1 VQISRALRINR
12 GISQYQPDFQDYYA
26 ILGIPVTATA
36 QQVRKRYLSI
46 AKHLHPDVYGRPPE
60 EKIKATRY
68 FSRLVNP
75 AYSTLNQERERIEYA
90 EILRLLAKRLLKRN
104 ERLSPQSEAAK
115 KLLYFPK
122 ELQYDYEK
130 AILAIAQ
137 VQYEHLD
144 QILENIAQ
152 LSELN
157 LVFILVREGY
167 QHFSAGPSTLTA
179 GRPASGYSDNT
190 TSFGNSSTSTIS
202 QNRNSSYSPKPVER
216 PPNSLNQHLTM
227 AEQLVAAQQWSLAI
241 QELRTAI
248 QIDPN
253 SSKSHALLGYVY
265 MQRKLGSM
273 ARSSFKQ
280 ALKINS
286 QEPLAKDNLAKLDA
300 LENGDKKDNDTKPPA
315 KEKKGGFFGW
325 LGGS

>member
-1 VQISRALRINR
+1 MQISRALRINR

-60 EKIKATRY
+60 EKLKATRY

-122 ELQYDYEK
+122 QLQYDYEK
-130 AILAIAQ
+130 AVLTIAQ
-137 VQYEHLD
+137 IQYEQLD
-144 QILENIAQ
+144 QILEHIAQ

-157 LVFILVREGY
+157 LVFVMVREGY
-167 QHFSAGPSTLTA
+167 QHFNAGASAL
-179 GRPASGYSDNT
+179 GRPASSSN
-190 TSFGNSSTSTIS
+190 TSFG
-202 QNRNSSYSPKPVER
+202 QQFPAPPKPLER
-216 PPNSLNQHLTM
+216 PTNSANQHITI

-241 QELRTAI
+241 QELRAAL

-273 ARSSFKQ
+273 AKTSFKQ
-280 ALKINS
+280 ALKLNPN
-286 QEPLAKDNLAKLDA
+286 EPLAKENLAKLEGQD
-300 LENGDKKDNDTKPPA
+300 LPTPKSDKPPT
-315 KEKKGGFFGW
+315 KDKDKKGGFFGW
-325 LGGS
+325 LSGS

>member
-1 VQISRALRINR
+1 MQISRALRINR

-167 QHFSAGPSTLTA
+167 QHFSAGPSTLTV
-179 GRPASGYSDNT
+179 GRAAPGYTGSPI
-190 TSFGNSSTSTIS
+190 SLGNSSASNS
-202 QNRNSSYSPKPVER
+202 QNRNSSYSPKPIER
-216 PPNSLNQHLTM
+216 PTNSLNQHLTM

-280 ALKINS
+280 ALKLNP

-300 LENGDKKDNDTKPPA
+300 LEGGDKKTDGIKPPA
-315 KEKKGGFFGW
+315 KEKKTGFFGW
-325 LGGS
+325 LSGS

>member
-1 VQISRALRINR
+1 MQISRALRINR

-104 ERLSPQSEAAK
+104 ERLAPQSEAAK

-130 AILAIAQ
+130 AVLAIAQ
-137 VQYEHLD
+137 IQYEQLD
-144 QILENIAQ
+144 QILEHIAQ

-157 LVFILVREGY
+157 LVFVLVREGY
-167 QHFSAGPSTLTA
+167 QHFNAGPSTL
-179 GRPASGYSDNT
+179 GRPASSGN
-190 TSFGNSSTSTIS
+190 TSFG
-202 QNRNSSYSPKPVER
+202 QQPPRPPKPLER
-216 PPNSLNQHLTM
+216 PANSAAQHITM

-241 QELRTAI
+241 QELRAAL

-265 MQRKLGSM
+265 MQRKLTSM
-273 ARSSFKQ
+273 AKSSFKQ
-280 ALKINS
+280 ALKLNPN
-286 QEPLAKDNLAKLDA
+286 EPLAKENFAKLEGQEQPVSKPEA
-300 LENGDKKDNDTKPPA
+300 NKTATKD
-315 KEKKGGFFGW
+315 KKGGFFGW
-325 LGGS
+325 LSGS

>member
-104 ERLSPQSEAAK
+104 ERLTPQSDAAK
-115 KLLYFPK
+115 KLLYFPN

-130 AILAIAQ
+130 AIFAIAQ
-137 VQYEHLD
+137 LQYEHLD

-167 QHFSAGPSTLTA
+167 QHFSAGPSSMTV
-179 GRPASGYSDNT
+179 GRPAPGYSGNT
-190 TSFGNSSTSTIS
+190 GNIGNTAIS
-202 QNRNSSYSPKPVER
+202 GTNRSAVYSPKPLER
-216 PPNSLNQHLTM
+216 PANSVSQHLSM

-241 QELRTAI
+241 QELRSAI
-248 QIDPN
+248 QLDAN

-280 ALKINS
+280 ALKINPN
-286 QEPLAKDNLAKLDA
+286 EAIAKDNLAKLDA
-300 LENGDKKDNDTKPPA
+300 LETGDKKTDDAKPAA
-315 KEKKGGFFGW
+315 KDKKGGFFGW
-325 LGGS
+325 LSGS